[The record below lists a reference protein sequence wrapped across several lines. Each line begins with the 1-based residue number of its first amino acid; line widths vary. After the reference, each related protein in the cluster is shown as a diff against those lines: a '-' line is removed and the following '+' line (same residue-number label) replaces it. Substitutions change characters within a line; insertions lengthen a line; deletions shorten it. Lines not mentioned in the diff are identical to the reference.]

1 MFRIENNFAEPFL
14 VNNAEKTD
22 YFPIKTISFH
32 GSCILLL
39 KIHNRILPN
48 KLVDQ
53 SAVTLITSFH
63 TWICSPRE
71 AGTRSSES
79 SPVAVHFM
87 LCAQSN
93 SLTTSNVSLTTRI
106 IYLQHLGQCYD
117 PLCAMDKY
125 TNVWTDSRICVSK
138 SLFISWTRLIVVCIC
153 PAETAQLS
161 SWIKWHVKAP
171 LCFPRKRTV
180 VTFNVYVHYPQMVY
194 VLQWYIPPKT

>member
-1 MFRIENNFAEPFL
+1 MLRYIHRCVQHPHLLARTYTTCGPFARMKFIFFYQMFRIENNFAEPFL

-125 TNVWTDSRICVSK
+125 TNV
-138 SLFISWTRLIVVCIC
+138 
-153 PAETAQLS
+153 
-161 SWIKWHVKAP
+161 
-171 LCFPRKRTV
+171 
-180 VTFNVYVHYPQMVY
+180 
-194 VLQWYIPPKT
+194 